1 MDEQR
6 SSARASV
13 IRDAV
18 IFTPL
23 FLAVIAGWTATL
35 VGVLAEGDRG
45 IIALVILGLM
55 AVLLGFQSIQALRDL
70 LTEPKVTRG
79 EIARKWSRTELLV
92 VPGHYIYVN
101 NVVFKLP
108 ALLYEQLENGDT
120 VAITYYP
127 HTNTVVAVSKESGI
141 PSATTH

>member
-1 MDEQR
+1 MDDQR

-18 IFTPL
+18 IFTPF
-23 FLAVIAGWTATL
+23 FLAVVAGWTATM
-35 VGVLAEGDRG
+35 VGVLVKGDRG
-45 IIALVILGLM
+45 VPAPVILSLL

-79 EIARKWSRTELLV
+79 EIARKWSRPVLPV

-101 NVVFKLP
+101 KVVFKLP

-120 VAITYYP
+120 VTITHYP
-127 HTNTVVAVSKESGI
+127 HTNTVVAVSKESGSL
-141 PSATTH
+141 PATTH

>member
-1 MDEQR
+1 M
-6 SSARASV
+6 
-13 IRDAV
+13 
-18 IFTPL
+18 
-23 FLAVIAGWTATL
+23 
-35 VGVLAEGDRG
+35 
-45 IIALVILGLM
+45 ILGLL

-79 EIARKWSRTELLV
+79 EIARKWSRPELLV
-92 VPGHYIYVN
+92 VPAHYIYVN

-127 HTNTVVAVSKESGI
+127 HTNTVVAVSKESGSL
-141 PSATTH
+141 PATTH